1 MQAGARQLAQA
12 RGVTQFFDRDSPGA
26 FAQPAM
32 AQLLRFLERPA
43 ELPAVLLQLDELRR
57 KHYGT

>member
-1 MQAGARQLAQA
+1 
-12 RGVTQFFDRDSPGA
+12 VTQFFDRDSPGA

-57 KHYGT
+57 KHYGV